1 MRQFIRIM
9 PHRFKCL
16 LIFCIGELGVSIIY
30 PYVCD
35 CAQSHR
41 ESSAPGGEML
51 LWLLGFILAFAY
63 DTYKKGRSLDG
74 KKKAKCD

>member
-1 MRQFIRIM
+1 MRQFIRRM

-30 PYVCD
+30 PYACD
-35 CAQSHR
+35 YAQSHR
-41 ESSAPGGEML
+41 VSSAPGGEML

-63 DTYKKGRSLDG
+63 DTYKKGKSSDE
-74 KKKAKCD
+74 KQNCKQ

>member
-1 MRQFIRIM
+1 MRKFIRKM

-30 PYVCD
+30 PYVSD
-35 CAQSHR
+35 YAQSHR
-41 ESSAPGGEML
+41 VSSAPGGEML

-63 DTYKKGRSLDG
+63 DTYKKGRISGG
-74 KKKAKCD
+74 KKKAKCN